1 MVMERLA
8 ADQEWAGQ
16 YVGRLWDMPL
26 VSLKAVT
33 LPVAEFWKRAPPAL
47 LERARLPMTPVQQA
61 LWEVI
66 RDPKR
71 LGTEAV
77 AMVPAWVPEY
87 EAGYVLHFLLPEF
100 GVNVQVDPWLP
111 EYEQEEPPDVDPDA
125 EPDHPHNESREQD
138 LSEAFGIE
146 TLRLWDTA
154 VLEMGAEE
162 TCNEIRRELGFGRPP
177 WLERMQDARPSKVAL
192 P

>member
-1 MVMERLA
+1 MEEPTPAQA
-8 ADQEWAGQ
+8 AAEA

-26 VSLKAVT
+26 VSLKA
-33 LPVAEFWKRAPPAL
+33 LQMPIAEFWERAPPAL
-47 LERARLPMTPVQQA
+47 LERARRAMTPVQQA

-87 EAGYVLHFLLPEF
+87 EAGYVLHFLLPEY
-100 GVNVQVDPWLP
+100 GVNVQIDPWLP
-111 EYEQEEPPDVDPDA
+111 EYEAEEPPDVDFEED
-125 EPDHPHNESREQD
+125 PDHPCNDARDED
-138 LSEAFGIE
+138 LREAFGIE
-146 TLRLWDTA
+146 PLRFWDTA

-162 TCNEIRRELGFGRPP
+162 ACNEIRRELGFGRPP
-177 WLERMQDARPSKVAL
+177 WLERISGARPSKVS
-192 P
+192 PP